1 LLGFIRRGNGP
12 VPGKCQAVQFSLNIT
27 AGIDEGKEGV
37 AAGPNRI
44 LAQLDSPRTMSVG
57 RKAVIVERGH
67 RLIH

>member
-1 LLGFIRRGNGP
+1 M
-12 VPGKCQAVQFSLNIT
+12 QFSLNIT